1 MYGTRTGR
9 IPSVL
14 GQLVHFAFFVLIWVD
29 WFFRKHLNLDLLP
42 RPGWFIHENVQKF
55 PGEYLQFDDEYNK
68 QETSISPQRFGKP
81 MNRQGFEKQK
91 KSITFPLIDHLSR
104 LRVYRLFYD
113 KSKYIWRG
121 PDLRT
126 ILKATLPHQPLRL
139 TADHLYFLEDDEL
152 VPTLYFSF
160 SPITF
165 QFFGM

>member
-91 KSITFPLIDHLSR
+91 SPSLSHSLIISPGCEFTGCFTTSPNISGGAQTYALSWRQRCLTNRFDSLLTICIFSKTMSWCPPCILVFHL
-104 LRVYRLFYD
+104 
-113 KSKYIWRG
+113 
-121 PDLRT
+121 
-126 ILKATLPHQPLRL
+126 
-139 TADHLYFLEDDEL
+139 
-152 VPTLYFSF
+152 
-160 SPITF
+160 
-165 QFFGM
+165 